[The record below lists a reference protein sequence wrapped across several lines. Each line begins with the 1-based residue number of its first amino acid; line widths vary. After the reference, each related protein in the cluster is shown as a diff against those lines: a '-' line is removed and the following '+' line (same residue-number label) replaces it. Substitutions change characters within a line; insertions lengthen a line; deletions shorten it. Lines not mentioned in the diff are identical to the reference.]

1 MYLYIYIYI
10 IYKYKIIYSNLNK
23 SKMLKGGTH
32 STSSSTTSSST
43 TSSLIEQHNLFSMYQ
58 LILNLNWSLR
68 AVIGAVR
75 EPLRDDGEDNNYER
89 INKNRQN
96 NEKFNIFFDIN
107 NDFKYFKDINLYT
120 VNIDF
125 NNIDSYNLFFDNE
138 EMNLK
143 YNEIAFEYSTV
154 KFFDSV
160 NDYFNLIKKLLDVL
174 NYEGKLFIPIK
185 TSHFGGRKIIIGN
198 NNELINPYNNLNSN
212 VVLDPRSRELNIKF
226 NELFN
231 TLNIDDFILL
241 DDNDD
246 KTFILS
252 DNKKDEIRSEGYEY
266 SLEEIIIRK
275 NDINYFPNIDY
286 FKDLFKER
294 LLNTIDDFNTK
305 YEFIEEPYPFEPND
319 YLKTQTQNYNEPYLV
334 IRKK

>member
-1 MYLYIYIYI
+1 M

-23 SKMLKGGTH
+23 SKMLKGGTN
-32 STSSSTTSSST
+32 STSSSTTSSLT
-43 TSSLIEQHNLFSMYQ
+43 TSSTAEVHNKLSMYQ
-58 LILNLNWSLR
+58 LILNLLWSLR
-68 AVIGAVR
+68 AVIGAVK
-75 EPLRDDGEDNNYER
+75 EPRRDDGADDNYER

-107 NDFKYFKDINLYT
+107 NDFKYFRDINLYT

-125 NNIDSYNLFFDNE
+125 NDIDSYNLFFDNGK
-138 EMNLK
+138 MNLK

-160 NDYFNLIKKLLDVL
+160 NDYFNLIEKLLDVL
-174 NYEGKLFIPIK
+174 NFEGKLFIPIK
-185 TSHFGGRKIIIGN
+185 TSHFGGRNIIIGN
-198 NNELINPYNNLNSN
+198 NNELINPFNNLNSN
-212 VVLDPRSRELNIKF
+212 VVLDPRRRELNIKF

-241 DDNDD
+241 DD
-246 KTFILS
+246 KTFVLS
-252 DNKKDEIRSEGYEY
+252 ENKKIEIQSEGYKY
-266 SLEEIIIRK
+266 SLEEIIIIK
-275 NDINYFPNIDY
+275 NDIYYFPNKDY

-294 LLNTIDDFNTK
+294 LFYTIDDFNTK

-319 YLKTQTQNYNEPYLV
+319 YLKKQNYNEPYIV
-334 IRKK
+334 ILKNYYKKK

>member
-1 MYLYIYIYI
+1 M

-23 SKMLKGGTH
+23 SKMLEGGTQ
-32 STSSSTTSSST
+32 SNSSSTTSSST
-43 TSSLIEQHNLFSMYQ
+43 TSSLIDKHDLLSMYG
-58 LILNLNWSLR
+58 LISNLNWSLR
-68 AVIGAVR
+68 AVIGAVK
-75 EPLRDDGEDNNYER
+75 EPIRDDGADDNYER

-185 TSHFGGRKIIIGN
+185 TSHTGGDIITISN
-198 NNELINPYNNLNSN
+198 NNELINPMNKI
-212 VVLDPRSRELNIKF
+212 RSEFQSRPFVIKF

-231 TLNIDDFILL
+231 TLNTEDFILL
-241 DDNDD
+241 NDE
-246 KTFILS
+246 TFVLS
-252 DNKKDEIRSEGYEY
+252 EEKKLEIQLGGYRY
-266 SLEEIIIRK
+266 SLEEIVIRK
-275 NDINYFPNIDY
+275 NGIDYYPNKDY

-294 LLNTIDDFNTK
+294 IINTIFDFNTK
-305 YEFIEEPYPFEPND
+305 YEFINEPYPFEMAN
-319 YLKTQTQNYNEPYLV
+319 YLKEQTQNYNEPYIV